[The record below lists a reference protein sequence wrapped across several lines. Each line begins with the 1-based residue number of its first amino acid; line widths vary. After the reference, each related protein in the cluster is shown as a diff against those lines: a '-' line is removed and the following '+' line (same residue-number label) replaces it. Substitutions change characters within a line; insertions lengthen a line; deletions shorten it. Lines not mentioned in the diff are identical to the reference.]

1 MSRAGPT
8 VGVLGIPFDAN
19 SSFRRGPARAPAAI
33 RRAMSS
39 EAGNAWSERG
49 VRVWQDEQIV
59 DHGDLKVAPRAG
71 VRGPIDAIERGVT
84 RALAITPRLLLL
96 GGDHAVSY
104 PAVRAVAERWGRLS
118 VLHFDAH
125 PDMYPEYEGNRYSH
139 ASPMARILEEGLVD
153 RLVQVGIR
161 SPSPEQS
168 AVGRRYGVETHP
180 AFDLARIGRLR
191 FSSPLYV
198 SLDMDGLDPAFAPG
212 VSHPEPGGLTVRQ
225 VLDVIGA
232 VRAPLVIGADIVELN
247 PRLDPSGITA
257 VVAAKLARELL
268 ARMIADAA
276 RPKRRSRR
284 TEIRLEPR
292 R

>member
-39 EAGNAWSERG
+39 EAGNPWSERG
-49 VRVWQDEQIV
+49 VRVWQDERIV

-125 PDMYPEYEGNRYSH
+125 PDMDPEYEGNRYSH

-168 AVGRRYGVETHP
+168 VVGRRYGVETHP
-180 AFDLARIGRLR
+180 AFDLARIGRLE

-198 SLDMDGLDPAFAPG
+198 SLDIDGLDPAFAPG

-284 TEIRLEPR
+284 TKIRPVPR